1 MPEITVTVNGA
12 TVHHVVDDRLLL
24 LDFLRE
30 TLGLT
35 GAHAG
40 CEHGVCGACTV
51 LFDGVAVRSCL
62 LFSGQVAG
70 HEVTTIEGIGSFPDE
85 LHPLQEAFWEHHGLQ
100 CGFCT
105 PGMILSALDLLNE
118 NPEPTDEEIR
128 DHLSGNICRCT
139 GYVNIV
145 AAVRHA
151 AAALSA
157 RAEEVPAK

>member
-1 MPEITVTVNGA
+1 MPEIITTVNG
-12 TVHHVVDDRLLL
+12 TKVRHMVDDRLLL

-51 LFDGVAVRSCL
+51 LVDGAAVRSCL
-62 LFSGQVAG
+62 LFAGQVAG

-85 LHPLQEAFWEHHGLQ
+85 LHPVQKAFWECHGLQ
-100 CGFCT
+100 CGYCT
-105 PGMILSALDLLNE
+105 PGMILSAIDLLTE
-118 NPEPTDEEIR
+118 NPDPDDEEIR

-145 AAVRHA
+145 AAVRA
-151 AAALSA
+151 AAAAIAA
-157 RAEEVPAK
+157 RTEEAVG